1 MAEGPTPFLRMIA
14 DPEGEGAEGPILDEA
29 ARRAFPGAEA
39 ARWLRVC
46 RRLEDAG
53 YGAAVNAAYRRYAP
67 GCAELVG
74 ADAAIELADVV
85 SIVAIKAGRAAAAA
99 TPPAAVEAARRI
111 GDSVRFRSW
120 LGLIQRFAALAPE
133 SIGDIL
139 ARTDK
144 LLSQL
149 NVSRFEAWLLAGV
162 RSGGGDPER
171 RLRYFSM
178 QDPEAER
185 WLLRESGEV
194 LFSDVDQRLKAYL
207 IALWQIRAPVREP
220 SPTAPEQSRRRAS
233 FHNGLIRMPATFP
246 GFRGEQAEAQFRAAL
261 AHIGAHIVHT
271 RRKFP
276 LGQLK
281 PLQVALV
288 SLVEDARVE
297 HLAMREFPGL
307 RRLWLPFHVAQA
319 SGAMTA
325 PSLLARLSRALLDPD
340 FSDGNGWVQRGRD
353 MFFERQDA
361 WEDQDISRTIGNLL
375 GNELG
380 QMRVQFNPRTY
391 MVNPPYRDDNL
402 GVWDFGD
409 PAGAELEDMD
419 LLVES
424 VQFDQRED
432 MPPDREREE
441 EAAAQDDL
449 NRAAAVETQA
459 EEGTPVARYPEYDH
473 LLGRERAEWTTVV
486 EYPARPGPTTAIDRL
501 LEERHDLVDRIRKLI
516 RAARVSRPQ
525 RRKRQPEGEAV
536 DLDAAIEAM
545 ISLRAA
551 DVPDPRIY
559 SRYERRYRD
568 LSVSVLLDISESTK
582 DRVRGSGLSVLDIEK
597 QATVLLA
604 QAMAGLGDPF
614 AIAAFCSDGRDDVHY
629 LRIKDFGRPYD
640 AYSQACLA
648 GLEGGLSTRI
658 GAAMRHAGADLRQ
671 QATHRRL
678 LMVVTDGEPSDID
691 VSDRQY
697 LVEDARRAVMTLAND
712 GIDVFCVG
720 LDSGGDSY
728 LSRIFNRRNV
738 VQIDRLER
746 LPERL
751 PMIYLRLT
759 A

>member
-14 DPEGEGAEGPILDEA
+14 DLEGEDAEGPILDEA

-46 RRLEDAG
+46 RRLENAG
-53 YGAAVNAAYRRYAP
+53 YGAAVNAAYRRDAP

-111 GDSVRFRSW
+111 GDPVRFRSW

-133 SIGDIL
+133 SISAIL

-194 LFSDVDQRLKAYL
+194 LFSDVDRRLKAYL
-207 IALWQIRAPVREP
+207 TALWQIRAPVREP
-220 SPTAPEQSRRRAS
+220 SPSAPEQSRRRAS

-246 GFRGEQAEAQFRAAL
+246 GFRGEQAEALFRAAL

-281 PLQVALV
+281 PLQVTLV

-325 PSLLARLSRALLDPD
+325 PSLLARLSRAMLDPD

-402 GVWDFGD
+402 GIWDFGD
-409 PAGAELEDMD
+409 QAGAELEEMD

-449 NRAAAVETQA
+449 NRATAVETRA
-459 EEGTPVARYPEYDH
+459 EDGTPVARYPEYDH

-486 EYPARPGPTTAIDRL
+486 EYPARPGPTEAIDRL

-525 RRKRQPEGEAV
+525 RLKRQPEGEAV

-545 ISLRAA
+545 ISFRAA

-640 AYSQACLA
+640 SYSQARLA
-648 GLEGGLSTRI
+648 GLEGRLSTRI
-658 GAAMRHAGADLRQ
+658 GAAMRHAGADLRL

-738 VQIDRLER
+738 VQIDRLDR